1 MAEIKLS
8 GIGVSEGIRIG
19 KVLRYDHN
27 FHNPE
32 FNDIS
37 EDNVEEEINRL
48 KDAKAK
54 CIQQID
60 QLIAQAE
67 QTVGVEKANVIKAQK
82 SFLEDPSFYPEMEKL
97 ISNRLF
103 SAEKAVEQVVK
114 KVISIFE
121 NMPNEYM
128 RERAADIRDI
138 GNRMLAVLTG
148 VNGVRLADIHEE
160 VILIAD
166 DLAPTDT
173 VQLNKEYIKAFVT
186 QKGGKTSHTAIFSK
200 TLGIPAVIG
209 VGEKINQI
217 YDGLTIIVDG
227 TEGIC
232 IVNPNEETIRIY
244 SAKMAAEIKNENALA
259 AYASREAVTKDG
271 HKVEIGANIGTA
283 ADALYA
289 VEQGAE
295 GIGLL
300 RTELIYM
307 SEANLPDE
315 ETQFKIY
322 RDIVQIMK
330 DKPVIIRTLDI
341 GGDKEL
347 SYLKIPKEM
356 NPFLGYRAIRLCLDQ
371 KELFVTQLRA
381 ILRASAYGEIKIMFP
396 MVSSIEEW
404 RSARAIVEEV
414 KEQLKAEGISF
425 DEEIKIGIMVEV
437 PSVAILAQQFAKEV
451 DFFSIGTN
459 DLVQYT
465 LAVDR
470 MNEKIDYL
478 YDHFN
483 PAVISLIKNVVH
495 AAHAEGK
502 FVGMCG
508 GMAGD
513 PVAVPLLLALE
524 LDELSMSAT
533 AIRKV
538 KHTIS
543 QIELQRCQN
552 LLEEVMKLSTAQEIR
567 LKMEN
572 FYNEISVKN

>member
-1 MAEIKLS
+1 MAEIRLS

-19 KVLRYDHN
+19 KVVRYDHSL
-27 FHNPE
+27 HNPQ
-32 FNDIS
+32 FGDVAAA
-37 EDNVEEEINRL
+37 DVAKEIKRFAV
-48 KDAKAK
+48 AKEK
-54 CIQQID
+54 CSQQIE
-60 QLIAQAE
+60 QLIEQAQ
-67 QTVGVEKANVIKAQK
+67 QTVGAEKANVIKAQK
-82 SFLEDPSFYPEMEKL
+82 SFLVDPTFCPEMEKL
-97 ISNRLF
+97 ISKRLF
-103 SAEKAVEQVVK
+103 SAEKAVDQIVK
-114 KVISIFE
+114 KVVAIFE

-128 RERAADIRDI
+128 RERAADVRDI
-138 GNRMLAVLTG
+138 GNRLLAAL
-148 VNGVRLADIHEE
+148 NGVTGINLGEIREE

-173 VQLNKEYIKAFVT
+173 VQLNKKYVLAFAT

-209 VGEKINQI
+209 IGEGIAQI
-217 YDGLTIIVDG
+217 QDGETIIVDG
-227 TEGIC
+227 TSGIC
-232 IVNPNEETIRIY
+232 IVNPDAETIRSY
-244 SAKMAAEIKNENALA
+244 SQKMVIEAKAESVLE
-259 AYASREAVTKDG
+259 AYASLEAVTQDG
-271 HKVEIGANIGTA
+271 YRVEIGANIGTTT
-283 ADALYA
+283 DALYA
-289 VEQGAE
+289 RDQGAE

-307 SEANLPDE
+307 SEDSLPDE
-315 ETQFKIY
+315 EMQFKVY
-322 RDIVQIMK
+322 RDIVQVMG

-347 SYLKIPKEM
+347 SYLQIPKEM

-371 KELFVTQLRA
+371 KPLFVTQLRA
-381 ILRASAYGEIKIMFP
+381 ILRSSAYGKIKVMFP
-396 MVSSIEEW
+396 MISCLEEW
-404 RSARAIVEEV
+404 RVARGIVEEV
-414 KEQLKAEGISF
+414 KEQLRAEGSSF
-425 DEEIKIGIMVEV
+425 DEGIEVGIMVEV
-437 PSVAILAQQFAKEV
+437 PSVAILAKQFAKEV

-483 PAVISLIKNVVH
+483 PAIISLLQNIVN

-513 PVAVPLLLALE
+513 SKAVPLLLALG

-538 KHTIS
+538 KYTIS
-543 QIELQRCQN
+543 QIELEKCRY
-552 LLEEVMKLSTAQEIR
+552 LLEDVLQLSTAHDIR
-567 LKMEN
+567 LKMESFCSEN
-572 FYNEISVKN
+572 GI

>member
-1 MAEIKLS
+1 MAEIRLS

-19 KVLRYDHN
+19 KVIRYDHS
-27 FHNPE
+27 FHNQQ
-32 FNDIS
+32 FGNVS
-37 EDNVEEEINRL
+37 VEDVAREIKRL
-48 KDAKAK
+48 ADAKAI
-54 CIQQID
+54 CVQEIN
-60 QLIAQAE
+60 QLIEQAQ
-67 QTVGVEKANVIKAQK
+67 QTVGAEKAGVIQAQK
-82 SFLEDPSFYPEMEKL
+82 SFLLDPSFCPEMEKL
-97 ISNRLF
+97 ISKKMF
-103 SAEKAVEQVVK
+103 SAEKAADQIVK
-114 KVISIFE
+114 KVMSIFE

-128 RERAADIRDI
+128 RERAADVRDV
-138 GNRMLAVLTG
+138 GNRLLAALTG
-148 VNGVRLADIHEE
+148 AKGINLGDIREA
-160 VILIAD
+160 VILIAE

-173 VQLNKEYIKAFVT
+173 VQLNKKYIHAFVT

-209 VGEKINQI
+209 IGVGLDQI
-217 YDGLTIIVDG
+217 QDGETIIVDG
-227 TEGIC
+227 TSGIC
-232 IVNPNEETIRIY
+232 IVNPEEDTIRIY
-244 SAKMAAEIKNENALA
+244 SEKMAKEVNDESALE
-259 AYASREAVTKDG
+259 AYASKEAVTKDG
-271 HKVEIGANIGTA
+271 YRVEIGANIGTA
-283 ADALYA
+283 TDALYA

-307 SEANLPDE
+307 SEDSLPDE
-315 ETQFKIY
+315 ARQFKVY
-322 RDIVQIMK
+322 RDIVEVMG

-371 KELFVTQLRA
+371 KPLFVTQLRA
-381 ILRASAYGEIKIMFP
+381 ILRASAYGKVKVMFP
-396 MVSSIEEW
+396 MISCLEEW
-404 RSARAIVEEV
+404 RIAKGIVEEV
-414 KEQLKAEGISF
+414 KEQLRAEGNSF
-425 DEEIKIGIMVEV
+425 DEGIEVGIMVEV
-437 PSVAILAQQFAKEV
+437 PSVAILAKQFAIEV

-483 PAVISLIKNVVH
+483 PAIISLLQNVVT

-513 PVAVPLLLALE
+513 PKAVPLLLALG

-538 KHTIS
+538 KHTIN
-543 QIELQRCQN
+543 QIELEKCRR
-552 LLEEVMKLSTAQEIR
+552 LLEDVLQMNTAQDIR
-567 LKMEN
+567 LKMESFCSEN
-572 FYNEISVKN
+572 GI